1 MTHAVLRITD
11 GVSYINLLS
20 LKDGFMLRDWT
31 PTIPELKGGGLTT
44 GSPFSDGS
52 ILILGTL
59 DDTYESFDIVVSGPN
74 MDDVIGHLQDL
85 RRMLQKAR
93 NYWIANW
100 HGQPV
105 WIEAR
110 GSTETNTRYA
120 IVKDW
125 LLQTDDNPY
134 AQPMY
139 SSCSKSIANDLTLT
153 IRRGHWQNIQPGS
166 GVCVEASATRNYNV
180 AGSGTFAPA
189 ASAQDAYVNW
199 NSVTISLN
207 GTVLYFGGEDF
218 RYWAGIYFPSVNIPR
233 GAKILTAYLQFVSA
247 TSLSEKITA
256 YIYGQSSATPSVFST
271 FIDFANRPRTS
282 QYVVWNP
289 NAWYAGTTYVSPSI
303 TTIVQQIVDLS
314 TWASGNNMVLFI
326 QQKNPLFPTDPPVTS
341 GLRGPASYD
350 NVTYTEPK
358 LILEWD
364 LSETTYGREATCL
377 PEVYVANKHNMAQI
391 THIFNYDDSEVVKYS
406 ANLLN
411 NYPYDLYPAVPAAN
425 DAVMFGIS
433 KAVDDSGPFS
443 SLIFDITTAASG
455 ITGDLWEYSTG
466 AGAWTTLAVTDNTN
480 DGSGEAFT
488 VVGVNGV
495 HWVQPADWTAE
506 DYNGVTAYWVRSV
519 ISSVSSPTPATQ
531 GNRDVYTVVI
541 PYVDIAEDQVPG
553 DITALARAVIH
564 NNSFTADYM
573 VKSLWMAL
581 RSNRRGENF
590 VSHINISDEQN
601 PADITVT
608 VAGAPTTFIDST
620 EAATGRVASWNP
632 AGDETMANRVYITIA
647 QPLIQEYVG
656 TFQLFLR
663 AQQIGGVAGDMSV
676 RVRAAMGSGGEFFT
690 SETLFTTINDDGYEL
705 FHLGIVRIPPTV
717 DTFRVSELST
727 LYLFIDAA
735 NTNDTVPGDLY
746 IHDLILM
753 PADEWIGNFS
763 IINETSTD
771 TSALLGNSRI
781 LDISSLTNPR
791 RELIANLHQDTN
803 LREVLEPWKYISP
816 GGFILQNNAAQ
827 RLYFLEE
834 SLTINYDPFC
844 PHEIS
849 MFVELE
855 AAARYFSMRGS
866 R

>member
-1 MTHAVLRITD
+1 MTHAVLKITD

-20 LKDGFMLRDWT
+20 LNDGFMLRDWT

-139 SSCSKSIANDLTLT
+139 SSCSRSVANDLTLT

-166 GVCVEASATRNYNV
+166 GVCVEASSTQNFNV
-180 AGSGTFAPA
+180 LGSDTVSVA
-189 ASAQDAYVNW
+189 ASAQDAFIDT
-199 NSVTISLN
+199 SAGTISLA
-207 GTVLYFGGEDF
+207 GTSLFFGGTGF
-218 RYWAGIYFPSVNIPR
+218 RYWGGMYFPAVNIPNNGKVLR
-233 GAKILTAYLQFVSA
+233 AYLQFISSA
-247 TSLSEKITA
+247 SASSKIEA
-256 YIYGQSSATPSVFST
+256 YIYGESSATPSVFST
-271 FIDFANRPRTS
+271 YTDFRSRPRTFNK
-282 QYVVWNP
+282 VIWNP
-289 NAWYAGTTYVSPSI
+289 VPWYLGTTYTTVDI
-303 TTIVQQIVDLS
+303 TDVVQEIVDLPG
-314 TWASGNNMVLFI
+314 WALGNNMVIFV
-326 QQKNPLFPTDPPVTS
+326 QYWQSGGPPPVPTD
-341 GLRGPASYD
+341 GIRFASSFD
-350 NVTYTEPK
+350 NVTYTEPV
-358 LILEWD
+358 LVIEWD
-364 LSETTYGREATCL
+364 TSDTVYGREATCL
-377 PEVYVANKHNMAQI
+377 PEVYVANKYNRAQL
-391 THIFNYDDSEVVKYS
+391 THVFTYDASGTSYTS
-406 ANLLN
+406 RMG
-411 NYPYDLYPAVPAAN
+411 NYPYDLYPAVPAAG
-425 DAVMFGIS
+425 DTIMFGIS
-433 KAVDDSGPFS
+433 TAVDDSGPFT
-443 SLIFDITTAASG
+443 SLIFDIITAATG
-455 ITGDLWEYSTG
+455 ITSDIWEYSNG
-466 AGAWTTLAVTDNTN
+466 AATWDTLAVTDNT
-480 DGSGEAFT
+480 DDSTGVSFT
-488 VVGVNGV
+488 VLGVNGV
-495 HWVQPADWTAE
+495 HWVSPDDWTTAT
-506 DYNGVTAYWVRSV
+506 YNGVTAYWVRCRV
-519 ISSVSSPTPATQ
+519 LAVSSPIPPTQ
-531 GNRDVYTVVI
+531 GNRDVYTVVV
-541 PYVDIAEDQVPG
+541 PYIDIAEDQVPG

-601 PADITVT
+601 PDDITVT
-608 VAGAPTTFIDST
+608 VAGASSAFIDSIG
-620 EAATGRVASWNP
+620 AATGRVARWNP
-632 AGDETMANRVYITIA
+632 AGAETMSNQVYITIA

-656 TFQLFLR
+656 TFQMFLR
-663 AQQIGGVAGDMSV
+663 AQQIGGAVGDMSV
-676 RVRAAMGSGGEFFT
+676 RVQAAMGSGGPFFT
-690 SETLFTTINDDGYEL
+690 SETLFTTIQNDGYEL

-727 LYLFIDAA
+727 LYLYIDAA

-855 AAARYFSMRGS
+855 AAARYFSMRGD